1 MTVTNVALRA
11 ARLLPGLALAAV
23 LTTAPPALAA
33 GAPVPLLEK
42 GKEVEWWF
50 AYKFNSQ
57 NYNKERPFVGCG
69 DNSGTRV
76 CVFDKKG
83 TPVNP
88 KAGANFSQQYV
99 FASSADGKLV
109 KGKGCIGMTMTDPVG
124 ATFDQIYHGSPFF
137 LIWNDQFYNDPPIK
151 GCSKGECQ
159 GPWGHSKGVLAWN
172 EAGEGVVMQVTT
184 PSWPASGSEKFPR
197 KHFNTLG
204 CVNTQN
210 NLNNAQHFFALKLD
224 KNGVMTILQALANAN
239 VVTNVHEPQL
249 ARLGGPDEVRALA
262 EKVGEPPK
270 TIAPDKKT
278 ADDLKIM
285 QVRLSKDVTLISKP
299 SNLNV
304 PPWQMVSALL
314 DGESQRTATWWAFP
328 QIFSTKAS
336 TAIGCWEGVL
346 KSGNK
351 KPGDVVIA
359 LDGSWD
365 KHKIKLIGGSNHAK
379 IGVTTSGAKH
389 YAIFGDLNQ
398 QGSINKVKGKCDS
411 SQNGRGGMFF
421 VVENDDLFKTLSDM
435 LDGADEPFKSK

>member
-1 MTVTNVALRA
+1 M
-11 ARLLPGLALAAV
+11 
-23 LTTAPPALAA
+23 
-33 GAPVPLLEK
+33 
-42 GKEVEWWF
+42 
-50 AYKFNSQ
+50 
-57 NYNKERPFVGCG
+57 
-69 DNSGTRV
+69 
-76 CVFDKKG
+76 
-83 TPVNP
+83 
-88 KAGANFSQQYV
+88 
-99 FASSADGKLV
+99 
-109 KGKGCIGMTMTDPVG
+109 
-124 ATFDQIYHGSPFF
+124 
-137 LIWNDQFYNDPPIK
+137 
-151 GCSKGECQ
+151 
-159 GPWGHSKGVLAWN
+159 
-172 EAGEGVVMQVTT
+172 
-184 PSWPASGSEKFPR
+184 
-197 KHFNTLG
+197 
-204 CVNTQN
+204 
-210 NLNNAQHFFALKLD
+210 
-224 KNGVMTILQALANAN
+224 
-239 VVTNVHEPQL
+239 
-249 ARLGGPDEVRALA
+249 
-262 EKVGEPPK
+262 
-270 TIAPDKKT
+270 
-278 ADDLKIM
+278 
-285 QVRLSKDVTLISKP
+285 TLISKP

-435 LDGADEPFKSK
+435 LDGANEPFKSK